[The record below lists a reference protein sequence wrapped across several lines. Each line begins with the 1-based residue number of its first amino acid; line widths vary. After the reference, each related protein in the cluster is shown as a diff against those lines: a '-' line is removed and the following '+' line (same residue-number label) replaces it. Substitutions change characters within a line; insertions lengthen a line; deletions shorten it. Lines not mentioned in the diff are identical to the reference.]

1 MFPMKL
7 SSRSLLRSFRRF
19 LALGCL
25 LLSAQLQAATSV
37 GQNGVT
43 WFFQGD
49 RTVGQFVNGEWWV
62 VGPVTITS
70 ITPVDPTPG
79 DATDIHGSMVNPTK
93 DQQGLD
99 SRSKGDRYVASLNV
113 ARRLPITLQPGTSLM
128 SGISHVAFDDGYL
141 SKVAVLTVL
150 AGPPPAGSFRPP
162 WYGPH
167 KPLFN
172 ESELNYSVLRKL
184 APTAAAQTPAS
195 LTNGD
200 MKHVLIDLFTGGAS
214 ANSEFKA
221 NTLTPHYGREISKA
235 TTRAAL
241 TLQLNYTDAQKRPL
255 LIEVVQ
261 RGIDL
266 YGSLLGGYTFTPDGG
281 HNHGRKLA
289 MYIAAKTLGH
299 PDMLARCNAGNH
311 PVFQEDQQHA
321 FVTSAWTNHP
331 ASNIGMPEWAAQAFQ
346 RLDRPLPDWE
356 ATGYRF
362 INGQANVGLVLTV
375 TLMGG
380 RAEWNHEALFRY
392 IIERYWPLESSGS
405 RRGIGS
411 TNGIPTLTHQMWNA
425 YFSGGSPPPPVV
437 SRVALPTMQP
447 GGGIFLAPT
456 TVSLAC
462 ATANA
467 TIHYTTNGSTP
478 TSASPIYTGPFQVST
493 TSTVKAIATA
503 PSLDNSL
510 VREAL
515 FDFGPF
521 TSFDEWQSLAIPSTW
536 STVSFTAVP
545 SASPIDGVVGLGDV
559 DEATSYA
566 DLACIMRFNPS
577 GAIDV
582 RNGGVYSADRAVSYT
597 ANTPYHFVVTLNM
610 ATKKYDVFVTPNG
623 GTQVQL
629 ANDYSFRTEQQ
640 AISRIDTI
648 SFFTRDGA
656 THAISNVGN
665 NGGTL
670 PSPPAAPSGL
680 RVVPSP

>member
-1 MFPMKL
+1 MKL
-7 SSRSLLRSFRRF
+7 PLRSLLRSFPR
-19 LALGCL
+19 LVTLGCL
-25 LLSAQLQAATSV
+25 LASAQLQAATSV
-37 GQNGVT
+37 AQNGIT
-43 WFFQGD
+43 WSFQGD
-49 RTVGQFVNGEWWV
+49 KTVGQFVNGEWWV

-99 SRSKGDRYVASLNV
+99 SRSKGDRYVEALNV

-150 AGPPPAGSFRPP
+150 AGAPPAGTFRPP
-162 WYGPH
+162 WYGSN

-172 ESELNYSVLRKL
+172 ESALDYSVLRKL
-184 APTAAAQTPAS
+184 APPSGAPTPAS

-200 MKHVLIDLFTGGAS
+200 MKHVLIDLLTGGAS

-235 TTRAAL
+235 TTKAAL
-241 TLQLNYTDAQKRPL
+241 ALQLNYTDAQKRAL

-266 YGSLLGGYTFTPDGG
+266 YGALLGGYTFTADGG

-299 PDMLARCNAGNH
+299 PDMLARCNAKTH

-321 FVTSAWTNHP
+321 LVTSAWTNHP
-331 ASNIGMPEWAAQAFQ
+331 ASNIGMPEWAAQAYQ
-346 RLDRPLPDWE
+346 RLDRPLPEWE
-356 ATGYRF
+356 STGYRF
-362 INGQANVGLVLTV
+362 INGQANVGLVLAV

-380 RAEWNHEALFRY
+380 RAEWNHEELFRY
-392 IIERYWPLESSGS
+392 IIERYWPIESAGS
-405 RRGIGS
+405 KRATGS
-411 TNGIPTLTHQMWNA
+411 TNGIPTFTHQMWTT
-425 YFSGGSPPPPVV
+425 YFSGGTPPPVT
-437 SRVALPTMQP
+437 RVALPTIQP

-467 TIHYTTNGSTP
+467 TIHYTTNGGTP
-478 TSASPIYTGPFQVST
+478 TTASTVYTGPFQVST
-493 TSTVKAIATA
+493 TATVKAIATA

-521 TSFDEWQSLAIPSTW
+521 TSFDEWQSMAIPSSW
-536 STVSFTAVP
+536 STVSFTVVP

-559 DEATSYA
+559 DEATGYA

-577 GAIDV
+577 GVIDA
-582 RNGGVYSADRAVSYT
+582 RNGGVYSADSVVAYT
-597 ANTPYHFVVTLNM
+597 SNTPYHFVVTLNM
-610 ATKKYDVFVTPNG
+610 ATKKYDVFVTPSG
-623 GTQVQL
+623 GSPVQI
-629 ANDYSFRTEQQ
+629 ANDYNFRTEQQ
-640 AISRIDTI
+640 AITKIDTL

-665 NGGTL
+665 SGGTL

-680 RVVPSP
+680 RVLSSP